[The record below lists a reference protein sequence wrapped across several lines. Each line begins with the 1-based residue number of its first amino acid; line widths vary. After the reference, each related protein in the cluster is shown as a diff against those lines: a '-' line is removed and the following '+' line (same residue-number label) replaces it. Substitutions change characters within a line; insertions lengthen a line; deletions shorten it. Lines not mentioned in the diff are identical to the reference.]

1 MIYTTAIQHITNHTA
16 VLLHCDFPQQS
27 PIILM
32 LPQVAEGKGSDSLT
46 DVYSSL
52 SSSSVMKYPFMMKEG
67 QTNCMVGTVP
77 NFSRISNC
85 LCTAMHPI
93 KPTAIYSA

>member
-1 MIYTTAIQHITNHTA
+1 MIYTNAIQHITNHTA

-32 LPQVAEGKGSDSLT
+32 LPQVAEGKGSDSFA
-46 DVYSSL
+46 DVYSIL
-52 SSSSVMKYPFMMKEG
+52 SSLVMKYPFMMKEER
-67 QTNCMVGTVP
+67 TNCVVGTVP

-93 KPTAIYSA
+93 KPTAVYSV